1 MATVSNTIQLRDRM
15 TPVLRSIIRAMRS
28 TADVLSEVDGISNRN
43 FNRMRND
50 IAAAEDALG
59 DFVRQVP
66 DAEEPVNRVTQGF
79 SGWQR
84 AIVVANQALQL
95 VQQGAQKIGDV
106 LNRASSMTD
115 QQSRLKLITDE
126 QTDIYQLQEMIA
138 ASAMSTRSSYESTA
152 DSVISMYRSL
162 RGYGATLAQSVRLS
176 EILNKQLGAAGI
188 KGAAQESVMY
198 NLNQSL
204 AAGVLRW
211 EDWRIISSNAGGM
224 VANLAKTAG
233 VTSAEFN
240 KMVQD
245 GEITATRFAEL
256 LWQTAEGAEGI
267 DAVFEEMPD
276 TFVDWMTNIKTFA
289 SGEFLS
295 EGGLGDKLNELFASE
310 GWIETVN
317 QIKGILASLFSW
329 LSIQVTNV
337 TNMLQS
343 SGFQSFSITLTNIGN
358 LLGWLIELAIS
369 FGTGIVENWSWI
381 EPILMGIV
389 TALIAYNAVQTI
401 SNTIQAISASRAS
414 VHAASLMLQS
424 GATFAATVAQ
434 YGFNA
439 ALLACPLTW
448 IVLAIIA
455 VITVMGVVIGI
466 INQVTGST
474 ISLSGVIGGTLM
486 SILAALGNMVIMIW
500 NIVIEV
506 VIAVWNI
513 IADLVNF
520 LANVFTDPLGAIV
533 RLFVGVFDSILSII
547 ESVAGAI
554 GSLFGQDWS
563 SGIQDFR
570 DNMNKAVEE
579 QFGTGVEVVP
589 KLDEK
594 SLSLD
599 YIDYGDAW
607 DAGYQIGESVEDS
620 ISSAFSPETAVDLD
634 GISDSLL
641 EANDL
646 SNQGLNL
653 AEGDGVAVK
662 GKVEIDEDTITLLK
676 DVAAVEWVNK
686 YTTLRPE
693 LNVTFGDVHETAD
706 TEGLLSA
713 METMIEEAY
722 ASALVGEE

>member
-162 RGYGATLAQSVRLS
+162 SGYGATLAQSVRLS
-176 EILNKQLGAAGI
+176 EILNKQLGAAGV

-211 EDWRIISSNAGGM
+211 EDWKIISSNAGGM

-245 GEITATRFAEL
+245 GEITAARFAEL

-276 TFVDWMTNIKTFA
+276 TFADWMTNIQTFA

-329 LSIQVTNV
+329 LSIQVTKV

-358 LLGWLIELAIS
+358 LLGWLIQLAIS

-401 SNTIQAISASRAS
+401 SNTIQAISASREA

-424 GATFAATVAQ
+424 GATFAATAAQ

-474 ISLSGVIGGTLM
+474 ISLSGVIGGILM
-486 SILAALGNMVIMIW
+486 SVLAALGNMVIMIW

-563 SGIQDFR
+563 SGIQGFR
-570 DNMNKAVEE
+570 DDMNKAVEE

-607 DAGYQIGESVEDS
+607 DAGYQIGEDVEDA

-634 GISDSLL
+634 GINDSLL

-646 SNQGLNL
+646 SNQELNL

-713 METMIEEAY
+713 MENMIEEAY